1 MDYKII
7 IKFSLVSNW
16 KLKTCL
22 LFSVTV
28 EIEELYD
35 WDHDRFQPNMEFT
48 LI

>member
-7 IKFSLVSNW
+7 IKCSLVSNW

-22 LFSVTV
+22 LFSITV
-28 EIEELYD
+28 KIEELYD
-35 WDHDRFQPNMEFT
+35 WEHDFQPNMEFT